1 MRAIALFL
9 AAALALAA
17 CLALVAVA
25 IVDGWML

>member
-9 AAALALAA
+9 AASLALAA